1 MLIDIFSLKQTLVS
15 AESAL
20 RIDYTEKDTAKIVQ
34 QAVQKL
40 ENAYQ
45 CHLDDPVY
53 VVQAKNELVA
63 DHLNE
68 FIQQVGR
75 CVMELSGI
83 VLMSMYTKKPPVD
96 LRDVNYL
103 GFAQKELATA
113 LKYLQDKVHYEQRQS
128 IIPALYYAL
137 NNVEM
142 SQIKRLFIVMLLCE
156 RLGLPEAVS
165 VCAALLYQGVLVL

>member
-1 MLIDIFSLKQTLVS
+1 MLIDQFSLKDTLMS
-15 AESAL
+15 FESAL
-20 RIDYTEKDTAKIVQ
+20 RIDYNEKDTAKIVQ
-34 QAVQKL
+34 QAIAKL

-45 CHLDDPVY
+45 CHLDEPVY

-63 DHLNE
+63 DHLNQ
-68 FIQQVGR
+68 FLDQVGR
-75 CVMELSGI
+75 CVMELSA
-83 VLMSMYTKKPPVD
+83 VTLMAMYSKRPPID

-113 LKYLQDKVHYEQRQS
+113 LKYLQDKVHYEQREG

-142 SQIKRLFIVMLLCE
+142 SQTKRLFIIMLLCE
-156 RLGLPEAVS
+156 KLGLPEAVATCS
-165 VCAALLYQGVLVL
+165 ALLYQGVLVL